1 MGGEYLY
8 IKTQGR
14 VPQKEFWVV
23 QKDGYFYFNDAG
35 PEEYK
40 RKIIEIMAEKYPGG
54 GWVNTEPGE
63 DGVIHFPSY
72 TPLELRIRLRN
83 SEKCEIIKQ
92 VKCIQDALTAAGA
105 YVDDQCIADLF
116 IEEIIVSNLSDEC
129 AEILLR
135 PAKPHEQKKVGLHTD
150 LFASTLRGCCF
161 SRNTA
166 GELYPLDTER
176 WKKDRNYIQN
186 LTESLKNYYGENNK
200 YENLYAEFETLQI
213 GETVPA
219 NERWEMLQGK
229 KRPNRTPDLDN
240 STYMVL
246 WAARDAGIDTKNIK
260 SIESHKNFYY
270 GKGNHHNHI
279 YFS

>member
-1 MGGEYLY
+1 MTEKIY
-8 IKTQGR
+8 IQTQGR

-23 QKDGYFYFNDAG
+23 QEDGYFYFTSTG

-40 RKIIEIMAEKYPGG
+40 EKIKGIMAEKYPGG
-54 GWVNTEPGE
+54 GWVNTEPDS
-63 DGVIHFPSY
+63 DGIIKYPAY
-72 TPLELRIRLRN
+72 TPLELRVRLKN
-83 SEKCEIIKQ
+83 SAKCEIIKQ
-92 VKCIQDALTAAGA
+92 IKCIQDALTAANA
-105 YVDDQCIADLF
+105 YVDDQSISDLF
-116 IEEIIVSNLSDEC
+116 IEEIIVDSQEKEG
-129 AEILLR
+129 AEILLS
-135 PAKPHEQKKVGLHTD
+135 PAKPHKQKKVGLHTD

-176 WKKDRNYIQN
+176 YKKDKIYIQN
-186 LTESLKNYYGENNK
+186 LTESFKNYYGENKN
-200 YENLYAEFETLQI
+200 YGNLYAEFETLQI

-219 NERWEMLQGK
+219 DERFAMLQGE

-246 WAARDAGIDTKNIK
+246 WAARDAGIDTKEIK
-260 SIESHKNFYY
+260 HIETHKNYYY